1 MLQVNTESIRSLR
14 ERTGAGIMDCKRA
27 LEDSGGD
34 LDKAEEK
41 LKAAGIAKAAAKSHR
56 ATREGIIGSYV
67 HAGGKIASMVE
78 INCETDFVAR
88 TDVFQE
94 LAHNLAMQIAAMD
107 PQFIDED
114 EMPEADNRS
123 PEEVCLLRQSFIKDP
138 SRSIA
143 DIVLEAK
150 THLGENVRVARIIR
164 FGLGE

>member
-1 MLQVNTESIRSLR
+1 MQVNTESIRLLR
-14 ERTGAGIMDCKRA
+14 ERTGGGIMECKRA

-56 ATREGIIGSYV
+56 VTREGIIGSYV

-78 INCETDFVAR
+78 VNCETDFVAR
-88 TDVFQE
+88 TEVFKD

-114 EMPEADNRS
+114 IPEGDAR
-123 PEEVCLLRQSFIKDP
+123 PPAEVCLLRQAFIKDP

-150 THLGENVRVARIIR
+150 THLGENLRITRIVR